1 MVVKLIMNDMMDRI
15 DDILFNMV
23 REAILRAIGHGLI
36 ITTLIS
42 VVYIAPLY
50 IIIGLVTKS
59 SEKVITK

>member
-1 MVVKLIMNDMMDRI
+1 MVVKLIMNDKMDRI

-42 VVYIAPLY
+42 VVYVAPLY
-50 IIIGLVTKS
+50 IIIGLVTRS